1 MELLRITFW
10 IAIWLVLY
18 AYVLYP
24 MIVWVIFLLKFK
36 QDKDTNN
43 QTAVL
48 PSVTLLV
55 AAYNEADCLEEKLIN
70 SIAIDYP
77 ADQLQIWVVTDGSTD
92 ESVSIVGKFSR
103 IQLFHQTE
111 RRGKIQAIQRVMELV
126 QTELVVFSDANALLN
141 RDSLRMLA
149 AAFANTSVGAVA
161 GEKRVVD
168 GSNEFTGESV
178 YWQYESLIKK
188 WEGVLYSVTGPAGEI
203 YAVRKEL
210 FKPVPEDTLSDDLH
224 ISWRIIAQGF
234 RMVYV
239 ADAYSTEQSLP
250 NIRQSFSR
258 RVRVAAGSVQAL
270 MRLMWYADDHWKPV
284 FWWEVISHR
293 LLRTLVVPYLIL
305 LIGCL
310 NVWLINA
317 GDLYVILLAIQ
328 TYGYLATWFYWVKSA
343 SQKQPVWISLPAFF
357 ILVHIAMIIGAWS
370 LWLGKQTVLW
380 KTYPRNRDK

>member
-1 MELLRITFW
+1 
-10 IAIWLVLY
+10 
-18 AYVLYP
+18 
-24 MIVWVIFLLKFK
+24 
-36 QDKDTNN
+36 
-43 QTAVL
+43 
-48 PSVTLLV
+48 
-55 AAYNEADCLEEKLIN
+55 
-70 SIAIDYP
+70 
-77 ADQLQIWVVTDGSTD
+77 
-92 ESVSIVGKFSR
+92 
-103 IQLFHQTE
+103 
-111 RRGKIQAIQRVMELV
+111 
-126 QTELVVFSDANALLN
+126 
-141 RDSLRMLA
+141 MLA

-210 FKPVPEDTLSDDLH
+210 FKPVPEDTLSDDLQ

-270 MRLMWYADDHWKPV
+270 MRLMRYAEDHWKPV

-293 LLRTLVVPYLIL
+293 VLRTLVVPYLIL
-305 LIGCL
+305 LIGFL